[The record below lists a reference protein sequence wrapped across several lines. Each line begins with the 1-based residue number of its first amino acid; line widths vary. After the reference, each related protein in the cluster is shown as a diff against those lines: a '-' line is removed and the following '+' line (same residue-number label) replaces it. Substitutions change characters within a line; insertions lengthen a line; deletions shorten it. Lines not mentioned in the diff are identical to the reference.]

1 MSKFA
6 PIIPPD
12 LIDFGKLDD
21 FLLWLARL
29 PVDLQ
34 TKKYILKAWCDL
46 VEVDMRKEWVDYI
59 TAGRS
64 HLTRG

>member
-6 PIIPPD
+6 PIIPPE
-12 LIDFGKLDD
+12 LIDYAKLDD

-46 VEVDMRKEWVDYI
+46 VGVRLRSEWVEFI
-59 TAGRS
+59 TAGRAY
-64 HLTRG
+64 LTRG